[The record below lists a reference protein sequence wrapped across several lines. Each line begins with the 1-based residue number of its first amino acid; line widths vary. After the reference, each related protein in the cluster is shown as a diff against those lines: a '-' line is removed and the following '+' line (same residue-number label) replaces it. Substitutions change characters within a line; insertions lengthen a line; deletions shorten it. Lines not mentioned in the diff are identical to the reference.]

1 MDLALRVRSDD
12 ARTSPPRPRQ
22 PLAPWT
28 KAYLALS
35 VVTALGGS
43 IGWTF
48 HRRQVDI
55 LVYLMGARHLTDA
68 HLYSL
73 HLSGVY
79 LPFTYPPF
87 STLFLWPL
95 TWVPTGLAGVLWA
108 LVNLG
113 ALIVIIAVALLHV
126 RPEDRGGEPGVPWA
140 MVLMLL
146 GPAVLIEPVMLDLSF
161 GQINLVLV
169 ALVLVDVTT
178 RLERRGRTLP
188 RGIGIG
194 IAAAIKLVPLIF
206 VTFLIVTRQ
215 FRAAVTSV
223 VTAGVCSLAA
233 FVVNPSASAAF
244 WSKYVNDQARIGT
257 VTYISN
263 QSLEGTLD
271 RVTHHLWNSR
281 AIESVEVVAVLA
293 GLSLAWW
300 AWRASSTFLAVL
312 IVADAGLL
320 ASPITW
326 AHHMVWIVPILIW
339 LWWGSDR
346 PASGRWWATAAAALF
361 YVAPMWL
368 IAHGPAFDTHEH
380 GWALLLANSF
390 TIAALAFLAGIF
402 TVAIRR
408 RISVRTVIE

>member
-55 LVYLMGARHLTDA
+55 QVYLMGARHLTNA

-73 HLSGVY
+73 YLSGVH

-87 STLFLWPL
+87 STLLFWPL

-113 ALIVIIAVALLHV
+113 ALMVIIAVTLLHV

-169 ALVLVDVTT
+169 ALVLVDATT
-178 RLERRGRTLP
+178 RLERRGRALP

-206 VTFLIVTRQ
+206 VPFLIVRRQ
-215 FRAAVTSV
+215 F
-223 VTAGVCSLAA
+223 
-233 FVVNPSASAAF
+233 
-244 WSKYVNDQARIGT
+244 
-257 VTYISN
+257 
-263 QSLEGTLD
+263 
-271 RVTHHLWNSR
+271 
-281 AIESVEVVAVLA
+281 
-293 GLSLAWW
+293 
-300 AWRASSTFLAVL
+300 
-312 IVADAGLL
+312 
-320 ASPITW
+320 
-326 AHHMVWIVPILIW
+326 
-339 LWWGSDR
+339 
-346 PASGRWWATAAAALF
+346 
-361 YVAPMWL
+361 
-368 IAHGPAFDTHEH
+368 
-380 GWALLLANSF
+380 
-390 TIAALAFLAGIF
+390 
-402 TVAIRR
+402 
-408 RISVRTVIE
+408 